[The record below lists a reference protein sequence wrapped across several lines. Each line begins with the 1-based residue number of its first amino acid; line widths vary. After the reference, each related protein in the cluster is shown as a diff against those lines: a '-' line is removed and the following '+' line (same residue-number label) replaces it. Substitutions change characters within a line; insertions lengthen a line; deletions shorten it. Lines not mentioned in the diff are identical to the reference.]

1 MADVWANRE
10 TDFTCGRIIMKK
22 KKKEDCGDG
31 KVGKKAIKTERQDS

>member
-1 MADVWANRE
+1 MWQNNYE
-10 TDFTCGRIIMKK
+10 K